1 LKKKNELIFINK
13 KMKTFFPIFFEKYLK
28 LTFFK
33 KKFRKISIFG
43 EKLFLEK
50 KLICILKKGFLIEF
64 LFLKK
69 KYFKK

>member
-33 KKFRKISIFG
+33 EVFRKMSICFG
-43 EKLFLEK
+43 KKLFLEN
-50 KLICILKKGFLIEF
+50 KLICILKK
-64 LFLKK
+64 
-69 KYFKK
+69 